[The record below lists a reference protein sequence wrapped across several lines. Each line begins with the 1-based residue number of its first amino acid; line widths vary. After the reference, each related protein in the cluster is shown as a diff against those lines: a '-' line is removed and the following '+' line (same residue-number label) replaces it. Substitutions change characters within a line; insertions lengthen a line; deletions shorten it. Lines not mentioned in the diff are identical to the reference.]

1 MSPPSKPKKKPIHTN
16 PIAPPTISMV
26 LIVKKYQITL
36 FWSYGITIQVF
47 KEKFQNQKHNCLCY
61 DYLSPIKDSTN
72 TNHHTSLSSN
82 TRDRDKDIF
91 GSHTEYK
98 S

>member
-47 KEKFQNQKHNCLCY
+47 KEKFQNQKHNCLCC
-61 DYLSPIKDSTN
+61 DYLSLVKDSTN

-91 GSHTEYK
+91 GSHTKYK